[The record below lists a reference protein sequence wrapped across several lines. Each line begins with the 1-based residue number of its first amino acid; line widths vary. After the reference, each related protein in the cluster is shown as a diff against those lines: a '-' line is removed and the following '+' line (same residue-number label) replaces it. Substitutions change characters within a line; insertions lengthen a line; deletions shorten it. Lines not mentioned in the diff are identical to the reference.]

1 MSCRMH
7 GEGGWE
13 LLPKAGSAAADASR
27 GISPETACSEAAP
40 RLAKSTGMGE
50 SWKARGHSWSEGP
63 APEAGL
69 GR

>member
-1 MSCRMH
+1 MSCCMQ

-40 RLAKSTGMGE
+40 RLAKSTGM
-50 SWKARGHSWSEGP
+50 
-63 APEAGL
+63 
-69 GR
+69 

>member
-1 MSCRMH
+1 MQ

-13 LLPKAGSAAADASR
+13 LLLKAGSAAADASR

-50 SWKARGHSWSEGP
+50 SWKSWGHSWGEGP
-63 APEAGL
+63 TLEAGL
-69 GR
+69 GRW